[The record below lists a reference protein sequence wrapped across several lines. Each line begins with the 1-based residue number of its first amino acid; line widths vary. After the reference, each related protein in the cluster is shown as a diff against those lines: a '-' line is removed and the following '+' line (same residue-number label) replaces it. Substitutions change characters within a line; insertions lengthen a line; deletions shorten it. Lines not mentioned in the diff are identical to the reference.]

1 MLAPQPAATV
11 MIARQNGEVPEFF
24 MLRRNSRSAFMP
36 DVFVF
41 PGGRV
46 EAGDTTAEACA
57 QLDGAAAGI
66 EPAWLYAAVRETFEE
81 CGLLFTDAVVAADAL
96 AAGRA
101 DVLAGTRRFAQVL
114 ADLGARIDASA
125 LRYFSRWITPP
136 LESRRFDTHFFVA
149 RAPAGQIAQADARET
164 HDGIW
169 ITPREALAQHAAGA
183 FALIFPTI
191 KHLERIAGFASI
203 DALLAFAASKSVY
216 AVMPHADG
224 ERGFAIPAAI
234 EGLW

>member
-1 MLAPQPAATV
+1 
-11 MIARQNGEVPEFF
+11 MIARQNGEVPEFY
-24 MLRRNSRSAFMP
+24 MLRRSSRSAFMP

-46 EAGDTTAEACA
+46 EAGDTTAEAFA
-57 QLDGAAAGI
+57 QLDGAPAGI

-81 CGLLFTDAVVAADAL
+81 CGLLFTEALVEANAL

-101 DVLAGTRRFAQVL
+101 NVLAGTRCFAQML

-149 RAPAGQIAQADARET
+149 RAPAGQIAQADAAET
-164 HDGIW
+164 HDGVW
-169 ITPREALAQHAAGA
+169 IAPREALAQHAAGA

-191 KHLERIAGFASI
+191 KHLERIAGFSSI
-203 DALLAFAASKSVY
+203 DALLAFAASKSIHT
-216 AVMPHADG
+216 VMPHADAQ
-224 ERGFAIPAAI
+224 RGFAIPAAL
-234 EGLW
+234 EGMW